1 MAKISIEKRP
11 CRREG
16 CGFTQ
21 DSKTVL
27 RERADVETRFGLLA
41 SVESAAPTTFLNT
54 GRLHG
59 TYPRSSVDSAV
70 LPDGRRPAAIAQI
83 RITGDIHTNE

>member
-1 MAKISIEKRP
+1 LAKISIEKRP

-54 GRLHG
+54 GRLE
-59 TYPRSSVDSAV
+59 RSRCGG
-70 LPDGRRPAAIAQI
+70 GRI
-83 RITGDIHTNE
+83 RVQLTGF